1 MSEIKSDINK
11 VIEDLEQRGINFNTD
26 EKDVVGLGDVIEETL
41 SKFGVTEDR
50 FKEFF
55 GLKECSCS
63 KRKKWL
69 NNLFSWHRNQSDK
82 E

>member
-11 VIEDLEQRGINFNTD
+11 VIEELEQRGINFNTD

-69 NNLFSWHRNQSDK
+69 NNLLSWHRNSKD
-82 E
+82 